1 MPPILSAEHVT
12 RSFSIGRGHDVVA
25 VQDFSLDVAAGELVC
40 LLGAS
45 GCGKTTM
52 LNMFA
57 GFIQPTAGRMLLHGE
72 PIIRIEPRCG
82 VVFQS
87 YALFPWKTVQ
97 GNVEFGLRMRRVP
110 AAERRRRAAQFIELV
125 RLTGFERHYP
135 AELSGGMQQ
144 RVTLARILAA
154 DPEVLLM
161 DEPFAALDA
170 MTRQEM
176 QEELLR
182 IQETSRKTVVFITH
196 SIDEA
201 LILADRIVVM
211 SARPGRVKAI
221 LDNTLPRPR
230 HVSIQ
235 LSPDYAELKARIWD
249 LVESEVH
256 RPPSQA
262 SVRQGIGKLWPG
274 QSKGRK

>member
-12 RSFSIGRGHDVVA
+12 RSFSIGRGSDVVA
-25 VQDFSLDVAAGELVC
+25 VHDFSLEIEQGEVVC

-57 GFIQPTAGRMLLHGE
+57 GFIQPTAGRVLLHGD
-72 PIIRIEPRCG
+72 PITRIEPRCG

-87 YALFPWKTVQ
+87 YALFPWQTVQ

-110 AAERRRRAAQFIELV
+110 AGERRRRAARYIELV
-125 RLTGFERHYP
+125 KLTGFERHYP

-182 IQETSRKTVVFITH
+182 IQEASRKTVLFITH

-221 LDNTLPRPR
+221 RDNTLPRPR

-235 LSPDYAELKARIWD
+235 LSPEYAALKAEVWG
-249 LVESEVH
+249 LVEQEVH
-256 RPPSQA
+256 RHT
-262 SVRQGIGKLWPG
+262 GG
-274 QSKGRK
+274 